1 MKKKYLS
8 LLMAA
13 LLIVMACVTACSSG
27 GGDDGGEAE
36 IPTYVVVT
44 EPTAPP
50 FDMTDDDGNVIGFD
64 IELLQAIAEDQG
76 FNIEVM
82 TIEFDALI
90 PALEAGNGDIVNAC
104 TTVTEEREL
113 VVDFCDPYYESSN
126 NLLVK
131 SDNTEIT
138 GFESFTEGCGYK
150 IAAQMGTEC
159 ADEAMQMKEDGLVA
173 DVVLLNQT
181 NLCIQQLQNGDV
193 DAVLIDK
200 PIGQGFIDK
209 TGDELMFVG
218 EPYVGSHC
226 YFAMAVAEGNDE
238 LREKIN
244 AGLKNVMANG
254 TYDALCEKWGI
265 VGIEH

>member
-1 MKKKYLS
+1 MKKKYFS
-8 LLMAA
+8 LLIAVLMIVAA
-13 LLIVMACVTACSSG
+13 CATGCGSG
-27 GGDDGGEAE
+27 GGSADDK
-36 IPTYVVVT
+36 PTYVVVT

-50 FDMTDDDGNVIGFD
+50 FDMTDDDGNIIGFD
-64 IELLQAIAEDQG
+64 MDLLSAIAEDQG
-76 FNIEVM
+76 FSIEVM
-82 TIEFDALI
+82 AIEFDALI

-104 TTVTEEREL
+104 MTVTEEREI

-138 GFESFTEGCGYK
+138 GFESFVEGSPYK
-150 IAAQMGTEC
+150 VAAQMGTEC
-159 ADEAMQMKEDGLVA
+159 ADEAQQLKDEGKIA

-193 DAVLIDK
+193 DAVLVDK

-209 TGDELMFVG
+209 TGNELKFVG
-218 EPYVGSHC
+218 EEYVGSHC
-226 YFAMAVAEGNDE
+226 YFAMAVADGNDE

-254 TYDALCEKWGI
+254 TYDELCEKWGI
-265 VGIEH
+265 VGIAH